1 MVCIPL
7 YRLASCGRNDSRG
20 LGDLEEATSGCGDIG
35 LGVGYLTGSDA
46 GVVTCGAFVALVFS
60 YWNISECNVFRL
72 IPLSLRMKRWERNHP
87 HLLLSLV

>member
-1 MVCIPL
+1 M

-20 LGDLEEATSGCGDIG
+20 YGDLEEAMSGCGDIG
-35 LGVGYLTGSDA
+35 LRVGYLTGSDA

-60 YWNISECNVFRL
+60 YWNISECNGFRL

-87 HLLLSLV
+87 RLLPSLVC